1 MKYLRGKNKSPC
13 METFKFHIHRT
24 LFHVQTFFTKYNDF
38 FFAASSV
45 CQSPVI
51 SSSIKLSKA
60 LPFYAVGSEINYQC
74 SKPGYEISG
83 IFNLWKYLYTLF
95 WLFGLLKN
103 HEENCLRILR
113 RSELSVALIVCPT
126 LSGIYIGCNNIP
138 VIRMAFLNP
147 IQINSMEEYTFR
159 ALLS

>member
-1 MKYLRGKNKSPC
+1 MIHPIITKGFYGCLLVCKIISILALFDQNECYIVFIFPKRNYKLEMKYLRGKNKSPC

-24 LFHVQTFFTKYNDF
+24 LFHVQTVFTKYNDF

-95 WLFGLLKN
+95 
-103 HEENCLRILR
+103 
-113 RSELSVALIVCPT
+113 
-126 LSGIYIGCNNIP
+126 
-138 VIRMAFLNP
+138 
-147 IQINSMEEYTFR
+147 
-159 ALLS
+159 